1 MAVQLVAEIRCCH
14 PKIASENLPMK
25 SSWLGSQSACG
36 VGPEPCRWELV
47 PVVGKREGHQ
57 PGRNSNPEEGRPPSQ
72 IAKEARGRLPPDFGC
87 RSVGKRRQVG
97 RRHRLHPL
105 AAPRTTSS
113 PEPPSARPSA
123 GSADG

>member
-1 MAVQLVAEIRCCH
+1 MGRR
-14 PKIASENLPMK
+14 PLPSCYHTLPRK
-25 SSWLGSQSACG
+25 N
-36 VGPEPCRWELV
+36 PEPCWA
-47 PVVGKREGHQ
+47 PA
-57 PGRNSNPEEGRPPSQ
+57 Q
-72 IAKEARGRLPPDFGC
+72 IAKAARARLPPDFGC

>member
-1 MAVQLVAEIRCCH
+1 MQKGAATLSQTPGV
-14 PKIASENLPMK
+14 LP
-25 SSWLGSQSACG
+25 ACL
-36 VGPEPCRWELV
+36 PY
-47 PVVGKREGHQ
+47 
-57 PGRNSNPEEGRPPSQ
+57 SQ